1 MLEVAVRAADLGLLE
16 QSRRACPLD
25 RAGPAGADV
34 ADRRSVR
41 HSGRMADTHDHFE
54 DSARI
59 VEAFAESETDDRVL
73 ELLRRI
79 AQAIRDHAL
88 NN

>member
-1 MLEVAVRAADLGLLE
+1 
-16 QSRRACPLD
+16 
-25 RAGPAGADV
+25 
-34 ADRRSVR
+34 
-41 HSGRMADTHDHFE
+41 MADTPDHFE

-79 AQAIRDHAL
+79 AQAIRDYAL